1 MLMNNSSHFIG
12 CSQQRWAWPRGNT
25 KPSQST
31 DHIERERE
39 KLEISLMNK
48 GDDWSFLAWV

>member
-1 MLMNNSSHFIG
+1 MNNSSHFIG